1 MEYVTLR
8 GGMRLPAI
16 GFGPGGAGYVP
27 NVKPGRRSLFRRA
40 WNKLVTRQLVR
51 LHYVR
56 AVSSAISQG
65 FRLIDY
71 SAAYGDGKLIG
82 HAIRKSGVKREDL
95 ILTTRVSN
103 GAQFTG
109 KIEDEFFAQL
119 RNFGTD
125 YVDILMFHWPVTG
138 CYADTWLK
146 MLELQEKGYCRVLGA
161 ANCHAHHLEEL
172 EKASSVLPEID
183 QFEVHPLFT
192 QKELRDYCRAKGIQV
207 ESYTPV
213 ARFDD
218 RLMRLPVLRKIA
230 EKYSRTVTQV
240 VLCWHIQS
248 GLVPVV
254 RTLNPS
260 HQKENIDVFG
270 FSLTDE
276 EMSAIDS
283 VNINARVRYDPDNC
297 DFTIL

>member
-1 MEYVTLR
+1 
-8 GGMRLPAI
+8 
-16 GFGPGGAGYVP
+16 
-27 NVKPGRRSLFRRA
+27 
-40 WNKLVTRQLVR
+40 
-51 LHYVR
+51 
-56 AVSSAISQG
+56 G

-82 HAIRKSGVKREDL
+82 RAIRKSGVKREDL

-125 YVDILMFHWPVTG
+125 YADILMFHWPVTG
-138 CYADTWLK
+138 CYTGTWLK
-146 MLELQEKGYCRVLGA
+146 MLELKEKGYCRVLGA
-161 ANCHAHHLEEL
+161 ANCNAHHLEEL
-172 EKASSVLPEID
+172 EKASGVLPEID

-192 QKELRDYCRAKGIQV
+192 QKELREYCRAKGIQA

-240 VLCWHIQS
+240 VLRWHIQS

-254 RTLNPS
+254 RTLNPL

-270 FSLTDE
+270 FSLTDG
-276 EMSAIDS
+276 EMSVVDS

>member
-8 GGMRLPAI
+8 EGVKIPAI
-16 GFGPGGAGYVP
+16 GFGPGGAGYTP
-27 NVKPGRRSLFRRA
+27 NFKPGRRSIFRRA
-40 WNKLVTRQLVR
+40 WNKLIRRLLVKH
-51 LHYVR
+51 HYVS

-82 HAIRKSGVKREDL
+82 QAIRRSGIKREDL

-103 GAQFTG
+103 GAQF
-109 KIEDEFFAQL
+109 KNNIEDEFFAQL

-138 CYADTWLK
+138 CYVDTWLK
-146 MLELQEKGYCRVLGA
+146 MIELKQKGYCRILSV
-161 ANCHAHHLEEL
+161 ANCHAHHLQEL
-172 EKASSVLPEID
+172 EKASGVLPEID

-192 QKELRDYCRAKGIQV
+192 QKELRDYCRNKNIQV

-218 RLMRLPVLRKIA
+218 RLMRLPVLKRIA

-240 VLCWHIQS
+240 VLRWHIQS
-248 GLVPVV
+248 GLIPVV

-270 FSLTDE
+270 FTLTDD
-276 EMSAIDS
+276 EMSRIDA
-283 VNINARVRYDPDNC
+283 VNINARVR
-297 DFTIL
+297 